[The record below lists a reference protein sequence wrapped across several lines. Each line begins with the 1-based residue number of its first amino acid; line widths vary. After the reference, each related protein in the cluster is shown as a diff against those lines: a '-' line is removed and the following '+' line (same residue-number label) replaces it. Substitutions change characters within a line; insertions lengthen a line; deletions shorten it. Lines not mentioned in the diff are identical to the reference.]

1 MTFYFGSPSSLP
13 RQDQSVVFFLIL
25 RSILSFQYRFSFFHS
40 LSFSFSFFFCVFGKT
55 AATSQSQWKRKKKER
70 TRLVY
75 DIYVIDQA
83 CGQIFAKSVFFSI
96 FVHFEYWLTEIK
108 SSSIKTAACVTSVS
122 VWFWIKERPGN
133 GIFGIF
139 ARKETRAILHR
150 PLPPLPALLLTP
162 FLARSLT
169 LVPRSFPR
177 TARKLNACCAGYE
190 NMRT

>member
-1 MTFYFGSPSSLP
+1 MTFYFGSPSFLP
-13 RQDQSVVFFLIL
+13 RQDQSVVFFFN
-25 RSILSFQYRFSFFHS
+25 SSECFVFSVSFFFLSFSF
-40 LSFSFSFFFCVFGKT
+40 FSFSFFFAFLARQRQQVSLNEN
-55 AATSQSQWKRKKKER
+55 AKKGNNEAS
-70 TRLVY
+70 LW
-75 DIYVIDQA
+75 YVIDQT

-133 GIFGIF
+133 GIFGVGR

-177 TARKLNACCAGYE
+177 TARKLNVCCAGYE

>member
-1 MTFYFGSPSSLP
+1 M
-13 RQDQSVVFFLIL
+13 
-25 RSILSFQYRFSFFHS
+25 SFQYRFSFFHS
-40 LSFSFSFFFCVFGKT
+40 LFFSFSFFFAFLGRQRQQVSLNEN
-55 AATSQSQWKRKKKER
+55 AKKGNNEAS
-70 TRLVY
+70 LW
-75 DIYVIDQA
+75 YVIDQT

-96 FVHFEYWLTEIK
+96 FVNFEYWLTERK

-133 GIFGIF
+133 GIFGVGR

-150 PLPPLPALLLTP
+150 PLRPLPALLLTP

-177 TARKLNACCAGYE
+177 TARKLNACWAGYE

>member
-1 MTFYFGSPSSLP
+1 M
-13 RQDQSVVFFLIL
+13 
-25 RSILSFQYRFSFFHS
+25 SFQYRFSFFHS
-40 LSFSFSFFFCVFGKT
+40 LFFSFSFFLLLFWEDSGNKSVSMKT
-55 AATSQSQWKRKKKER
+55 QKKET

-75 DIYVIDQA
+75 DMLLTRHVVKYLPSR
-83 CGQIFAKSVFFSI
+83 FFFSI
-96 FVHFEYWLTEIK
+96 FVNFEYWLTEIK

-133 GIFGIF
+133 GIFGVGR
-139 ARKETRAILHR
+139 ARKEKRAILHR

-169 LVPRSFPR
+169 LVPPSFPR
-177 TARKLNACCAGYE
+177 TVRKLNACWAGYE